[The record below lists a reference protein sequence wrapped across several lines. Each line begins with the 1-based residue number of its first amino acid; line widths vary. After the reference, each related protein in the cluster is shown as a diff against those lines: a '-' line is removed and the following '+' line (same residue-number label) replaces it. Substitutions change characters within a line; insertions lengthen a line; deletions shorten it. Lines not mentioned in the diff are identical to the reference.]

1 MIVRPIILPR
11 QHSVGPYPSN
21 TNRVEEVFEV
31 ARDEGEGA
39 RVEGVQVV
47 AQGAVV
53 AERVKE
59 AEGGRGQ
66 GGVGAELGA

>member
-1 MIVRPIILPR
+1 MD
-11 QHSVGPYPSN
+11 
-21 TNRVEEVFEV
+21 EV

-53 AERVKE
+53 AERVTEME
-59 AEGGRGQ
+59 ARDQ
-66 GGVGAELGA
+66 MLLQYSAAELYKIMILDHFMSDL